1 MSFTLK
7 NGTACRTLGVLTRVA
22 KSLGPTGEL
31 ILALHLGSLT
41 FELTGHRPLTRSHD
55 KSGSV

>member
-41 FELTGHRPLTRSHD
+41 FEFTGDLPFALS
-55 KSGSV
+55 

>member
-31 ILALHLGSLT
+31 IPALHLGSLT
-41 FELTGHRPLTRSHD
+41 FELTGHRPLTR
-55 KSGSV
+55 KP